1 MQESKKMTRP
11 SRADLENIF
20 HYVGLVLI
28 ALGLCMLVPTLIS
41 LVAGEWASAL
51 DLLISACLTVGAG
64 NLLFFLLRPRGRVTW
79 NQGLVIVALSWLAA
93 MLSAALPLYLN
104 GHYASYL
111 DACFES
117 MSGLAT
123 TGLTLVHDL
132 DHMAYSMNFWRH
144 FIMFLG
150 GQGIV
155 VLVVSYFMAG
165 SSAAAQLYI
174 SEGRESILP
183 NVVES
188 SRFIWRVSVAYL
200 AAGTLS
206 LGVCLMLEGM
216 APVRSFFQACCLFMA
231 GFDTGGFTPQAQSVL
246 YYHSFPVE
254 LITMVFMVLG
264 MLNFAVQH
272 EFWRGKPRELAKNI
286 ETRTLITTLVV
297 TLGLV
302 LGGLTLAGAFGGFAA
317 DLRRGV
323 YQLVSGHSG
332 TGFMTV
338 YGQQMGAR
346 WGDLALFALIVAM
359 GLGGC
364 SCSTSGAIK
373 SIRVGILGKDIKQ
386 RARKALSPTS
396 AVVVERFHHIREYVL
411 TDELTSTAFMVTL
424 LYLGLYLLGTVV
436 GLFYGYGLT
445 ASAFESVSAAGNVG
459 LTTGVTSFTMPTLLK
474 VVYIFEMW
482 AGRLEV
488 LAVIAMA
495 VFLARLFGRKR

>member
-1 MQESKKMTRP
+1 MAAPYRE
-11 SRADLENIF
+11 DLENIL

-28 ALGLCMLVPTLIS
+28 ALGLTMAIPAVVS
-41 LVAGEWASAL
+41 LVAGEWGSAL
-51 DLLISACLTVGAG
+51 DLFISLCATVGTG
-64 NLLFFLLRPRGRVTW
+64 NFLYFSLRPRRRLTW

-93 MLSAALPLYLN
+93 MCFSALPLYLN
-104 GHYASYL
+104 GHYGSYL

-132 DHMAYSMNFWRH
+132 DHMAYGMNLWRH
-144 FIMFLG
+144 LIMFLG

-165 SSAAAQLYI
+165 SSAAAQLYVG
-174 SEGRESILP
+174 EGREGILP

-206 LGVCLMLEGM
+206 LGLCLILEGM
-216 APVRSFFQACCLFMA
+216 APVRSFFHAACLFMA

-246 YYHSFPVE
+246 YYHSLPVE
-254 LITMVFMVLG
+254 LITIAFMIMG

-272 EFWRGKPRELAKNI
+272 EVWRGKPRELVRNI
-286 ETRTLITTLVV
+286 ETRTLALTLLV
-297 TLGLV
+297 TLGMV
-302 LGGLTLAGAFGGFAA
+302 LAGLTLAGTFSGFTS
-317 DLRRGV
+317 DLRRGA

-338 YGQQMGAR
+338 YGPQMGDR
-346 WGDLALFALIVAM
+346 WGELTLFALIVAM

-364 SCSTSGAIK
+364 SCSTSGAVK
-373 SIRVGILGKDIKQ
+373 AIRVGILGKDIK
-386 RARKALSPTS
+386 RRVRRALSPSS
-396 AVVVERFHHIREYVL
+396 AVVLERFHHIREY
-411 TDELTSTAFMVTL
+411 TITEELASTAFLVTI

-459 LTTGVTSFTMPTLLK
+459 LTTGLTSYTMPALLK
-474 VVYIFEMW
+474 VTYIFEMW

-488 LAVIAMA
+488 LAVLAMFA
-495 VFLARLFGRKR
+495 FLVGWGRRR